1 MPIKSVRKGA
11 NEVLQRRK
19 MRWSSILWPGIYGT
33 YEPEG
38 EDNVLFII
46 IKVSAHGRFH
56 KFCRLRP

>member
-1 MPIKSVRKGA
+1 
-11 NEVLQRRK
+11 

-46 IKVSAHGRFH
+46 IKMSAHGRFH
-56 KFCRLRP
+56 KFCRLRQ